1 MRISTANAAFC
12 LVCLAASLLVCQ
24 PAAAQSKGR
33 WTSERAWQW
42 YNQQP
47 WLVGFNYIP
56 SNCINYTE
64 MWQKESFDPAA
75 IDNELAVAQGVG
87 FNCLRCVVQ
96 YLVWEHD
103 PEGLKQR
110 LDEFLKIAEKR
121 GLKVTFCL
129 FDDCV
134 FGPKKDPYLGKQA
147 DVVPGWYA
155 HDWAPS
161 PGWSRVSDPMSWPK
175 LQQYVEE
182 ILTRFKND
190 DRVLMWDLYN
200 EPTNGIGPA
209 SLPLV
214 EQVYQ
219 WARDVN
225 PSQPLTLGVWNG
237 DRRLNEIAIN
247 VADVMSFHD
256 YSSAQEALVHIT
268 LLKKPRR
275 PLICTEW
282 LKRQNG
288 SVETILPIFYQLRI
302 GCMVWG
308 LVNGK
313 TQTHYSWGSKA
324 GTPEP
329 KLWQHDLFR
338 KDLTPYDPNEI
349 ALFRSYIQ
357 KARAERIPTPTASV
371 PTEKSPHAGQ
381 AAVKSGIGG

>member
-1 MRISTANAAFC
+1 MSTCIARIAFC
-12 LVCLAASLLVCQ
+12 SVCLAAGLSIVQ
-24 PAAAQSKGR
+24 PAAAQPRGR
-33 WTSERAWQW
+33 WSTERAWQW

-56 SNCINYTE
+56 SNAINYTE
-64 MWQKESFDPAA
+64 MWQKESFDPAT
-75 IDNELAVAQGVG
+75 IDKELAVAQGVG
-87 FNCLRCVVQ
+87 FNSLRCVVQ
-96 YLVWEHD
+96 YLVWEND

-110 LDEFLKIAEKR
+110 LDAFLKIAQKR

-161 PGWSRVSDPMSWPK
+161 PGWSRVSDPMCWPK
-175 LQQYVEE
+175 LQRYVEDV
-182 ILTRFKND
+182 LGRFKND

-209 SLPLV
+209 SLSLV
-214 EQVYQ
+214 QQVYA

-237 DRRLNEIAIN
+237 DRTLNEMATNIG
-247 VADVMSFHD
+247 DVISFHD
-256 YSSAQEALVHIT
+256 YSSADEVLSEIT
-268 LLKKPRR
+268 SLKRLRR

-282 LKRQNG
+282 LKRQTG
-288 SVETILPIFYQLRI
+288 SVEKILPIFYRNRV
-302 GCMVWG
+302 GCMCWG

-313 TQTHYSWGSKA
+313 TQTQFCWGSKP

-329 KLWQHDLFR
+329 KVWQHDLFR
-338 KDLTPYDPNEI
+338 NDLTPYDAKEI
-349 ALFRSYIQ
+349 ALFASYIQ
-357 KARAERIPTPTASV
+357 KSQAERALTPTPPPPATPAKRS
-371 PTEKSPHAGQ
+371 
-381 AAVKSGIGG
+381 